1 MSSKLIDQINLLQ
14 NQLNVVLASKYESL
28 IDNQLT
34 AKQVL
39 ILELIRS
46 GVTSSTEIAQHA
58 QVSTS
63 AISQLLN
70 KLEKQGYITRTIN
83 KENRRK
89 IEIALAEKSIHYF
102 EQIARLEKEINENI
116 YGQLP
121 PEDLAAL
128 VKILEKLLHIAGG
141 K

>member
-102 EQIARLEKEINENI
+102 EQISRLEKEINENI

>member
-102 EQIARLEKEINENI
+102 EQIAHLETEINENI

>member
-1 MSSKLIDQINLLQ
+1 MSSKIIDQINLLQ

-83 KENRRK
+83 QENRRK

-102 EQIARLEKEINENI
+102 EQIAHLEKEINENI